1 MDGGAVAVDRIDRCN
16 TEVQML
22 GCLVLAVL
30 FWLSCF
36 DCLVL
41 TVLFWLSCF
50 DCFVLTVFDCLVLTV
65 LFWLS
70 G

>member
-30 FWLSCF
+30 FWLF
-36 DCLVL
+36 
-41 TVLFWLSCF
+41 CF
-50 DCFVLTVFDCLVLTV
+50 DCF
-65 LFWLS
+65 
-70 G
+70 